1 MLYRSWAS
9 LAGRSAAGRR
19 QASTFKI
26 VTLPGDGVGPE
37 VTEQSMKV
45 LRAIAAKGGVSF
57 DFEEHLI
64 GGAAIDA
71 TGSALPD
78 ETLEACVKTFRLRYS
93 RDLLVLILKQPSN
106 VRKGLLKSGSFEAL
120 VKSTKHF
127 ESEAVRT

>member
-26 VTLPGDGVGPE
+26 VTLPGDGVGPK

-78 ETLEACVKTFRLRYS
+78 ETLEACQASDAV
-93 RDLLVLILKQPSN
+93 LLGAVGGPKWDGQE
-106 VRKGLLKSGSFEAL
+106 VRPEQGGMVISSG
-120 VKSTKHF
+120 
-127 ESEAVRT
+127 RRR